1 MPASAPVIRRTLGAA
16 FALIVAGP
24 ALAPSSADAC
34 VRPFLLG
41 DSVLAWSTSVLRREL
56 GHSAPVVDAAACRG
70 TVYSC
75 VSPGQSGRPASGLSA
90 LRSQRG
96 RLGELVVIELGYNDR
111 PLRASIDRIL
121 GELRSQGVKRVFWVN
136 LSERRAGYRDTNR
149 ALDAAAARWPEL
161 RILDWRTMSARHG
174 SWFTDGIHLTAAGKS
189 AFVRFLGQ
197 ALNSL
202 H

>member
-1 MPASAPVIRRTLGAA
+1 MPASAPVIRRTLAAA

-41 DSVLAWSTSVLRREL
+41 DSVLAWSASVVRREL

-75 VSPGQSGRPASGLSA
+75 VSPGQASRPASGLSTI
-90 LRSQRG
+90 RSQRG

-111 PLRASIDRIL
+111 PLRALDRPDPGRAAQPGREAGGL
-121 GELRSQGVKRVFWVN
+121 GQPERAPLGVPGHQPGPG
-136 LSERRAGYRDTNR
+136 RRRGLAGPSCASWIGAR
-149 ALDAAAARWPEL
+149 AAPVTVRGSSTASTSRPPASPPSSAS
-161 RILDWRTMSARHG
+161 SARP
-174 SWFTDGIHLTAAGKS
+174 
-189 AFVRFLGQ
+189 
-197 ALNSL
+197 
-202 H
+202 